1 MQNYTERIM
10 TQILFRPFSRHL
22 ISVLVL
28 LTFFS
33 SVFATCTK
41 AEVEKADN
49 RWANAIDSNNV
60 NKVVDLYAKTAVL
73 VSTVQTPPIVT
84 RQGRVAY
91 FNKFFHTYKNVRV
104 TYTDNKYI
112 QVFNGGAVS
121 SGLYTFSGIKHGK
134 KTDVKARYT
143 FVYRATPNGCE
154 LITHHSSEWP
164 E

>member
-1 MQNYTERIM
+1 MYKTLPRS
-10 TQILFRPFSRHL
+10 FSAH
-22 ISVLVL
+22 IITAFIL

-33 SVFATCTK
+33 SVFAACDTK
-41 AEVEKADN
+41 AAVEKADL

-60 NKVVDLYAKTAVL
+60 SKVVDLYARQAVL

-84 RQGRVAY
+84 RSGRVAY
-91 FNKFFHTYKNVRV
+91 FDKFFHTYKNMHVN
-104 TYTDNKYI
+104 YNGNKYI
-112 QVFNGGAVS
+112 QIFNGGAVS
-121 SGLYTFSGIKHGK
+121 SGLYTFSGIKQGK
-134 KTDVKARYT
+134 NTHVKARYT

>member
-1 MQNYTERIM
+1 MTTTFFARIV
-10 TQILFRPFSRHL
+10 SG
-22 ISVLVL
+22 LVL
-28 LTFFS
+28 LTLFS
-33 SVFATCTK
+33 SIYASCTK
-41 AEVEKADN
+41 AEVEKADI
-49 RWANAIDSNNV
+49 RWANAIHSNNV
-60 NKVVDLYAKTAVL
+60 NNAVDLYARTAVL
-73 VSTVQTPPIVT
+73 VSTVKAPPIVT

-91 FNKFFHTYKNVRV
+91 FDKFFHTYKNVHV
-104 TYTDNKYI
+104 TYNGNKYI

-154 LITHHSSEWP
+154 LITHHCSAWP

>member
-1 MQNYTERIM
+1 M
-10 TQILFRPFSRHL
+10 TKILFRPFSRH
-22 ISVLVL
+22 IIVAFTL

-49 RWANAIDSNNV
+49 RWAHAIDSNNV
-60 NKVVDLYAKTAVL
+60 NRVVDLYAKTAVL
-73 VSTVQTPPIVT
+73 VSTVQTLPIVT

-91 FNKFFHTYKNVRV
+91 FDKFFHTYKNMHV
-104 TYTDNKYI
+104 TYSGNKYI

-121 SGLYTFSGIKHGK
+121 SGLYTFSGIKHDK

-164 E
+164 ERIS

>member
-1 MQNYTERIM
+1 MPK
-10 TQILFRPFSRHL
+10 ILARSFFKH
-22 ISVLVL
+22 IASVFIL
-28 LTFFS
+28 LSFFS
-33 SVFATCTK
+33 SIFATCTK
-41 AEVEKADN
+41 AEVEKADM
-49 RWANAIDSNNV
+49 RWAKAMDSNNV

-84 RQGRVAY
+84 RQGRIAY
-91 FNKFFHTYKNVRV
+91 FNKFFHTYKNAHV

-134 KTDVKARYT
+134 ETDVKARYT

>member
-1 MQNYTERIM
+1 MIK
-10 TQILFRPFSRHL
+10 IFLRPFLTHIASAF
-22 ISVLVL
+22 IL

-49 RWANAIDSNNV
+49 RWANAMDSNNV

-91 FNKFFHTYKNVRV
+91 FSKFFKTYKNARV

-121 SGLYTFSGIKHGK
+121 SGLYTFSGVKHGK
-134 KTDVKARYT
+134 ETDMKARYT